1 MIEIK
6 NKDVQAL
13 WLLPI
18 EKDFEYKSFDY
29 NFEKCTIIAD
39 QNNNLIQLIYDN
51 RFSDLKYTEE
61 KQEIQLVFKESI
73 STSDL
78 IWKCNKRVYDI
89 DKNFSHIFGLNSLN
103 SWDSRYND
111 VINLNKVEAVLKCG
125 LGDPLNNFFQSS
137 CDLYQNLGGNINMWG
152 LFNFKNE
159 KILPFAYKSIKRI
172 EENKRIKKIDLDP
185 TINVKSPELKEYLI
199 ACDNKMLLSM
209 SAILRFLVV
218 HIAEEQLGHDKI
230 TELDSREKYR
240 EYNEIINLINSEC
253 RNIQS
258 NDVKSIKNGIDI
270 ASKILHGK
278 TEVTESDWS
287 KLEIC
292 FLKLLKYINEVINS
306 IKD

>member
-1 MIEIK
+1 
-6 NKDVQAL
+6 
-13 WLLPI
+13 
-18 EKDFEYKSFDY
+18 
-29 NFEKCTIIAD
+29 
-39 QNNNLIQLIYDN
+39 
-51 RFSDLKYTEE
+51 
-61 KQEIQLVFKESI
+61 
-73 STSDL
+73 
-78 IWKCNKRVYDI
+78 
-89 DKNFSHIFGLNSLN
+89 
-103 SWDSRYND
+103 
-111 VINLNKVEAVLKCG
+111 
-125 LGDPLNNFFQSS
+125 
-137 CDLYQNLGGNINMWG
+137 MWG

-185 TINVKSPELKEYLI
+185 TINVKFPELKEYLI

-230 TELDSREKYR
+230 IKPNSREKYR
-240 EYNEIINLINSEC
+240 EYNELINLINSEC

-258 NDVKSIKNGIDI
+258 NDVKSIISGIDI